1 MKIIKVILI
10 AMSLLPVS
18 LLSDQKEARL
28 LCSIVDE
35 EIEKILCKVEL
46 LRVDYD
52 REVKFLW
59 HSVSYP
65 QDDRERTIVLSAGHG
80 SVYDYRFLRG
90 RAQGEWV
97 VTSTIN
103 NVDKDIVARQAFVLD
118 GAKLIKKQ

>member
-1 MKIIKVILI
+1 MKIIKIVLI
-10 AMSLLPVS
+10 AMSLLPLS
-18 LLSDQKEARL
+18 LASAQKEARL
-28 LCSIVDE
+28 VCSIVNE

-46 LRVDYD
+46 PRVDYD

-59 HSVSYP
+59 HSSSYP
-65 QDDRERTIVLSAGHG
+65 QDDRERTIILSAGHS

-97 VTSTIN
+97 VKSTVN
-103 NVDKDIVARQAFVLD
+103 NIDKDIVAEQVFMLD